1 MKDKE
6 LLEIYRTGNQKE
18 KDFAVEEIL
27 KNIEP
32 YIKSVLSRKYSFLMS
47 NQYYDEVMLEC
58 KITIWEQ
65 IQKYDPSEEASFLT
79 YCRLPINCKIRTYLE
94 KNVFNNSF
102 YKHKQYGKVTFTNY
116 EAAEPVLSEKRRF
129 EDDLI
134 DKLDIL
140 NLLDTLDYINKFILV
155 QFYINQISIKDIS
168 RELGISEKSVKKR
181 KEYSIKKLRKLV

>member
-94 KNVFNNSF
+94 KTFSTTV
-102 YKHKQYGKVTFTNY
+102 FTNTNDM
-116 EAAEPVLSEKRRF
+116 EK
-129 EDDLI
+129 LLLQI
-134 DKLDIL
+134 TKLP
-140 NLLDTLDYINKFILV
+140 N
-155 QFYINQISIKDIS
+155 QFYQKNAD
-168 RELGISEKSVKKR
+168 
-181 KEYSIKKLRKLV
+181 LRMI